1 VHLSR
6 FFGFLLSVLLGA
18 AAGLGVGWYL
28 RPAPVGEAALAELR
42 GDFRSDYVLMV
53 AEVFD
58 TEKDVSLAVERLQR
72 LSDTP
77 PARLVQIAVV
87 QAGELGYDRR
97 DLELLAKLAQ
107 AVLAGGPAG
116 TPVPTAGA
124 RP

>member
-1 VHLSR
+1 MHISR
-6 FFGFLLSVLLGA
+6 FFWFLLSILLGV

-28 RPAPVGEAALAELR
+28 RPAPAGDAALSELR
-42 GDFRSDYVLMV
+42 ADFRSDYVLMV

-58 TEKDVSLAVERLQR
+58 QEKDVALAVERLQV
-72 LSDTP
+72 LSNDP

-97 DLELLAKLAQ
+97 DLELLARLAQ
-107 AVLAGGPAG
+107 AILAPAPG
-116 TPVPTAGA
+116 ATLTPGA

>member
-1 VHLSR
+1 VHVSR
-6 FFGFLLSVLLGA
+6 FFWFLLSILLGA

-28 RPAPVGEAALAELR
+28 RPAQVGESALAEMR
-42 GDFRSDYVLMV
+42 ADYRCDYVLMV

-58 TEKDVSLAVERLQR
+58 TEKDVALAIGRLKQ
-72 LSDTP
+72 LSDEQ
-77 PARLVQIAVV
+77 PARLVQVAVV

-107 AVLAGGPAG
+107 AVQAPPGGAP
-116 TPVPTAGA
+116 TPTSGA